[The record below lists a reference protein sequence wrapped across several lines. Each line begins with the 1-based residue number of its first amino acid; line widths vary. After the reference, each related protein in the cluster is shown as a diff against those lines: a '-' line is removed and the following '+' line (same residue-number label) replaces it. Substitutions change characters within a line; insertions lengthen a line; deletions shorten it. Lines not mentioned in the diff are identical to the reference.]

1 MLYIAKNCAKDFFVP
16 LTTFAP
22 QYEGVLYKIILLD
35 KKVVLIAKEMNN
47 GELINNIFSHLLLLV
62 FFWRSKGQVGMT

>member
-1 MLYIAKNCAKDFFVP
+1 
-16 LTTFAP
+16 
-22 QYEGVLYKIILLD
+22 
-35 KKVVLIAKEMNN
+35 MNN